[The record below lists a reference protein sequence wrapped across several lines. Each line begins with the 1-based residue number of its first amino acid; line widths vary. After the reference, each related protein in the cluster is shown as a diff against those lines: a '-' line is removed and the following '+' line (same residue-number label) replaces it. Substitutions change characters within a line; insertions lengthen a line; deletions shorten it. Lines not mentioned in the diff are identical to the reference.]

1 MKNHSTGRLGGFTLI
16 ELLVVVLIIGILTAI
31 ALPQYQRAVQ
41 KAHFAQI
48 VTAARNLYDA
58 QQRYFLANGTYALN
72 LEDLDIRFSQATEKH
87 IVFKKGLCSVNYDNA
102 PDYPRRV
109 GCFMS
114 KPSVFYAIYFP
125 NSNGNLGVWCCAYP
139 NDNYAGIWLCKSM
152 FKGNSFN
159 GCGSAEP
166 CQCWKSK

>member
-16 ELLVVVLIIGILTAI
+16 ELIVVVFIIGILTAI

-72 LEDLDIRFSQATEKH
+72 LEDLDISFFQATDQN
-87 IVFKKGLCSVNYDNA
+87 IIFKKGYCSVNYDIVCQNGGN
-102 PDYPRRV
+102 PRR
-109 GCFMS
+109 
-114 KPSVFYAIYFP
+114 IRLFP
-125 NSNGNLGVWCCAYP
+125 V
-139 NDNYAGIWLCKSM
+139 
-152 FKGNSFN
+152 
-159 GCGSAEP
+159 
-166 CQCWKSK
+166 